1 MKIDGKKVND
11 FIHKQTW
18 VYITRGNDM
27 LDRILSTVLSTW
39 MRKWQT
45 SPKVILRCYS
55 DSGQR
60 NSHFAL
66 VSRLLPFYW
75 KTQKKLRLSW
85 QASERG
91 FLSKRWPRRLKN
103 LKMNAAAFKRVNT
116 MTTERG
122 EVTNNSWS
130 SPVSRMKRFTE
141 YGSTSGYTQW
151 TLTRIVQCWKRN
163 TLFYIRTSKFGAEA
177 ERSLFCDLSL
187 KTFLTCS

>member
-1 MKIDGKKVND
+1 MEKKVND

-39 MRKWQT
+39 MKKWQT

-60 NSHFAL
+60 DSHFAL
-66 VSRLLPFYW
+66 VSRLPPFYW
-75 KTQKKLRLSW
+75 KTQKNYASVGRLVRDRIFIETLKNFKW
-85 QASERG
+85 TPQHLNE
-91 FLSKRWPRRLKN
+91 LTRWPRKGV
-103 LKMNAAAFKRVNT
+103 KS
-116 MTTERG
+116 
-122 EVTNNSWS
+122 NNSWS